1 MQYDLST
8 TGGNSGSPVF
18 NENEVIGIHW
28 GGVPN
33 EFNGAVF
40 INENVRNFLKQN
52 IEDIHFANDDQPNN
66 PDTLITLTILIT
78 LTSITLTTQMNQ
90 ITLTTLTT
98 LIINGHNNNSDN
110 PDAA

>member
-1 MQYDLST
+1 M
-8 TGGNSGSPVF
+8 
-18 NENEVIGIHW
+18 IGIHW

-66 PDTLITLTILIT
+66 PD
-78 LTSITLTTQMNQ
+78 NPDNPNNPNNPDNPD
-90 ITLTTLTT
+90 
-98 LIINGHNNNSDN
+98 NGDNNNSEN